1 MRKTFAAVLS
11 ALAAWL
17 LLLSMALLGVFICT
31 TSRSFYAYEYA
42 KYGQA
47 ETIGISDEGLMRVTN
62 ALLDY
67 LWGSRDTLDMQAEIG
82 GEMREV
88 FSDREK
94 AHMVD
99 VRNLVILARTV
110 MVAAFVA
117 GAALWVVG
125 CFLGKK
131 KPGGVRASGIG
142 YLAGAGTLVAATAAV
157 VFLAMQDFTA
167 VFIRFHEI
175 FFTNDL
181 WILSADDMLIQMVPE
196 PFFADCAALIAA
208 VFGVGAAA
216 TIALAIVMV
225 VRDSLGRRPRGPK
238 PAAESG
244 ADGEKADWDIRP
256 VGGGERGYFRIDRPA
271 DAQERPD
278 AREIFARMGLD
289 EEEEDEEE
297 TLPVDRLREAALRTE
312 RKPAPASAPAWPKE
326 PEEEAPTVHRPARF
340 TGDFPA
346 RLDDQD
352 LSVRLEMKL
361 DLRVER
367 SADGE
372 LTLAM
377 DPGRKPEITLRSQPG
392 RLDFTVQ
399 DVPELS
405 AGAPAA
411 LPRTAQPQTAK
422 PQPAQPESA
431 QPKPAAPVAE
441 AAESAADS
449 WEGADAV
456 PVGPRRPVEPA
467 PSPEEL
473 LRQMDELMKGFP
485 RNGKEEEGR

>member
-289 EEEEDEEE
+289 EEDEEE

-326 PEEEAPTVHRPARF
+326 PEEEEAPTVHRPARF

-411 LPRTAQPQTAK
+411 LPRTAQPEPAQ
-422 PQPAQPESA
+422 PQPAEPL
-431 QPKPAAPVAE
+431 AE
-441 AAESAADS
+441 AAESATKS
-449 WEGADAV
+449 GEGADAV

>member
-1 MRKTFAAVLS
+1 MRKTFAAVFS

-31 TSRSFYAYEYA
+31 TSRSFYAHEYA

-99 VRNLVILARTV
+99 VRNLVVLARTV

-125 CFLGKK
+125 YFLGKK

-142 YLAGAGTLVAATAAV
+142 YLAGAGTLVAATAV
-157 VFLAMQDFTA
+157 IVFLAMQDFTA

-225 VRDSLGRRPRGPK
+225 VRDSLGRRPRGPRQDGG
-238 PAAESG
+238 SG
-244 ADGEKADWDIRP
+244 ADDEKENWDIRP

-278 AREIFARMGLD
+278 AHEIFARMGLD
-289 EEEEDEEE
+289 EEDEEE
-297 TLPVDRLREAALRTE
+297 TLPVDRLREASLRTE
-312 RKPAPASAPAWPKE
+312 RKSAPANAPAWPKE
-326 PEEEAPTVHRPARF
+326 PEEAPTVHRPARF

-346 RLDDQD
+346 RLNDQD

-392 RLDFTVQ
+392 RLDFTVE

-405 AGAPAA
+405 AGASAA
-411 LPRTAQPQTAK
+411 LPRASALQTAKPQTAK
-422 PQPAQPESA
+422 PEPTQP
-431 QPKPAAPVAE
+431 E
-441 AAESAADS
+441 AAESAPDS

>member
-1 MRKTFAAVLS
+1 MPS
-11 ALAAWL
+11 SW
-17 LLLSMALLGVFICT
+17 SC
-31 TSRSFYAYEYA
+31 
-42 KYGQA
+42 
-47 ETIGISDEGLMRVTN
+47 
-62 ALLDY
+62 
-67 LWGSRDTLDMQAEIG
+67 
-82 GEMREV
+82 
-88 FSDREK
+88 
-94 AHMVD
+94 
-99 VRNLVILARTV
+99 
-110 MVAAFVA
+110 
-117 GAALWVVG
+117 
-125 CFLGKK
+125 
-131 KPGGVRASGIG
+131 
-142 YLAGAGTLVAATAAV
+142 ATP
-157 VFLAMQDFTA
+157 
-167 VFIRFHEI
+167 
-175 FFTNDL
+175 
-181 WILSADDMLIQMVPE
+181 W
-196 PFFADCAALIAA
+196 
-208 VFGVGAAA
+208 AAA
-216 TIALAIVMV
+216 PAAP
-225 VRDSLGRRPRGPK
+225 S

-244 ADGEKADWDIRP
+244 ADGEKTDWDIRP

-289 EEEEDEEE
+289 ADEEDEEE

-312 RKPAPASAPAWPKE
+312 RKPAPASVPAWPKE

-392 RLDFTVQ
+392 RLDFTVE

-411 LPRTAQPQTAK
+411 LRRASAPR
-422 PQPAQPESA
+422 PAQPEPA
-431 QPKPAAPVAE
+431 QPNPGTAE
-441 AAESAADS
+441 TGRAGRGGGGIRDRFLGGGRRRARR
-449 WEGADAV
+449 
-456 PVGPRRPVEPA
+456 PRRPVEPA

>member
-225 VRDSLGRRPRGPK
+225 VRDTLGRRPRGPK

-346 RLDDQD
+346 RLNDQD

-361 DLRVER
+361 AQRGRRAHPRHGPRPKAGDHAAQPARPPRLHRRGRAGALRGR
-367 SADGE
+367 ARRAPADGAAADRQAADGAAE
-372 LTLAM
+372 TGRAGRGGGGIRGRFLGGGRRRARRAAAPGGARALAR
-377 DPGRKPEITLRSQPG
+377 G
-392 RLDFTVQ
+392 
-399 DVPELS
+399 
-405 AGAPAA
+405 AAPA
-411 LPRTAQPQTAK
+411 
-422 PQPAQPESA
+422 
-431 QPKPAAPVAE
+431 
-441 AAESAADS
+441 
-449 WEGADAV
+449 
-456 PVGPRRPVEPA
+456 
-467 PSPEEL
+467 
-473 LRQMDELMKGFP
+473 
-485 RNGKEEEGR
+485 NG

>member
-1 MRKTFAAVLS
+1 MRKTFAAVRS

-157 VFLAMQDFTA
+157 V
-167 VFIRFHEI
+167 
-175 FFTNDL
+175 
-181 WILSADDMLIQMVPE
+181 SP
-196 PFFADCAALIAA
+196 
-208 VFGVGAAA
+208 
-216 TIALAIVMV
+216 
-225 VRDSLGRRPRGPK
+225 
-238 PAAESG
+238 
-244 ADGEKADWDIRP
+244 
-256 VGGGERGYFRIDRPA
+256 
-271 DAQERPD
+271 ERPSK
-278 AREIFARMGLD
+278 
-289 EEEEDEEE
+289 
-297 TLPVDRLREAALRTE
+297 T
-312 RKPAPASAPAWPKE
+312 
-326 PEEEAPTVHRPARF
+326 
-340 TGDFPA
+340 
-346 RLDDQD
+346 
-352 LSVRLEMKL
+352 
-361 DLRVER
+361 
-367 SADGE
+367 
-372 LTLAM
+372 
-377 DPGRKPEITLRSQPG
+377 
-392 RLDFTVQ
+392 
-399 DVPELS
+399 
-405 AGAPAA
+405 
-411 LPRTAQPQTAK
+411 
-422 PQPAQPESA
+422 
-431 QPKPAAPVAE
+431 
-441 AAESAADS
+441 SAAS
-449 WEGADAV
+449 CQW
-456 PVGPRRPVEPA
+456 
-467 PSPEEL
+467 
-473 LRQMDELMKGFP
+473 
-485 RNGKEEEGR
+485 

>member
-312 RKPAPASAPAWPKE
+312 RKPTPASAPAWPKE
-326 PEEEAPTVHRPARF
+326 PEE
-340 TGDFPA
+340 
-346 RLDDQD
+346 
-352 LSVRLEMKL
+352 EMKL

-422 PQPAQPESA
+422 PQPAQPEPA
-431 QPKPAAPVAE
+431 QPQPAAPVAE
-441 AAESAADS
+441 GVESAADS

>member
-196 PFFADCAALIAA
+196 SFFADCAALIAA

-225 VRDSLGRRPRGPK
+225 VRDTLGRRPRGPK

-289 EEEEDEEE
+289 EEDEEE

-392 RLDFTVQ
+392 RLDFTVE

-411 LPRTAQPQTAK
+411 LPRTAQPQ
-422 PQPAQPESA
+422 
-431 QPKPAAPVAE
+431 PAAPVAE
-441 AAESAADS
+441 GVESATDS

>member
-31 TSRSFYAYEYA
+31 TSRSFYAYEYE

-67 LWGSRDTLDMQAEIG
+67 LWGTRDTLDMQAEIG
-82 GEMREV
+82 GQLREV
-88 FSDREK
+88 FTQREK
-94 AHMVD
+94 DHMVD
-99 VRNLVILARTV
+99 VRNLVMLARTV

-117 GAALWVVG
+117 GASLFVLAY
-125 CFLGKK
+125 FLGKK
-131 KPGGVRASGIG
+131 QKGGVRAAGIG
-142 YLAGAGTLVAATAAV
+142 YLAGAGSLVLGTAAI
-157 VFLAMQDFTA
+157 VFLAMQDFTG

-181 WILSADDMLIQMVPE
+181 WLLNADDMLIQIVPE

-216 TIALAIVMV
+216 TVALAIVMV
-225 VRDSLGRRPRGPK
+225 VRDSLSRKGRGD
-238 PAAESG
+238 
-244 ADGEKADWDIRP
+244 DGEPKDDWDIRS
-256 VGGGERGYFRIDRPA
+256 VGGREKGYFRIDRPA

-278 AREIFARMGLD
+278 AREIFARMGLND
-289 EEEEDEEE
+289 NDEEDEEE
-297 TLPVDRLREAALRTE
+297 TLPLERLRDLAPRHEAAV
-312 RKPAPASAPAWPKE
+312 PAPTASPLADDP
-326 PEEEAPTVHRPARF
+326 PTVHRPARF
-340 TGDFPA
+340 SGDFPTHLED
-346 RLDDQD
+346 RD

-372 LTLAM
+372 LTLTM
-377 DPGRKPEITLRSQPG
+377 DPDKKPEITLRSRPG
-392 RLDFTVQ
+392 RLDLTVE
-399 DVPELS
+399 DAPGLS
-405 AGAPAA
+405 AGEPVA
-411 LPRTAQPQTAK
+411 LSQS
-422 PQPAQPESA
+422 EE
-431 QPKPAAPVAE
+431 KPAAPAD
-441 AAESAADS
+441 AAPET

-456 PVGPRRPVEPA
+456 PVGPKRPVEPA

-473 LRQMDELMKGFP
+473 LKQMDELMKGFP
-485 RNGKEEEGR
+485 QNGKEEERR

>member
-99 VRNLVILARTV
+99 VRNLVQLARTV
-110 MVAAFVA
+110 MVAAYVA
-117 GAALWVVG
+117 GAALWVTG
-125 CFLGKK
+125 YFLGKTRK
-131 KPGGVRASGIG
+131 GGVRASGIG
-142 YLAGAGTLVAATAAV
+142 YLAGAGSLALAVGVVVA
-157 VFLAMQDFTA
+157 LALRDFTA

-196 PFFADCAALIAA
+196 PFFADCAALIA
-208 VFGVGAAA
+208 VFFGVGAAL
-216 TIALAIVMV
+216 TIALAIVMT
-225 VRDSLGRRPRGPK
+225 VRDSLGRRQGPQEETPPP
-238 PAAESG
+238 PAG
-244 ADGEKADWDIRP
+244 DGWAIKP
-256 VGGGERGYFRIDRPA
+256 VGGRDSAFFRIDRPA
-271 DAQERPD
+271 DASAPPD
-278 AREIFARMGLD
+278 ASEIFQRMGLKED
-289 EEEEDEEE
+289 EEDEEE
-297 TLPVDRLREAALRTE
+297 TLPLDRLR
-312 RKPAPASAPAWPKE
+312 APAAEE
-326 PEEEAPTVHRPARF
+326 PPTVHRPAEF
-340 TGDFPA
+340 AHDFPA
-346 RLDDQD
+346 HLDDRD

-367 SADGE
+367 SADGA
-372 LTLAM
+372 LTLTM
-377 DPGRKPEITLRSQPG
+377 DPGKKPEITLRSQPG
-392 RLDFTVQ
+392 RLDLTVE
-399 DVPELS
+399 DVPRLS
-405 AGAPAA
+405 RPAA
-411 LPRTAQPQTAK
+411 PDQPQTAQPQTAE
-422 PQPAQPESA
+422 PRTEAEPAQPRIA
-431 QPKPAAPVAE
+431 QPQTAQIREAQTPPEPWEAADAAPQ
-441 AAESAADS
+441 
-449 WEGADAV
+449 
-456 PVGPRRPVEPA
+456 GPARPLEPA

-485 RNGKEEEGR
+485 RNGKEEERS